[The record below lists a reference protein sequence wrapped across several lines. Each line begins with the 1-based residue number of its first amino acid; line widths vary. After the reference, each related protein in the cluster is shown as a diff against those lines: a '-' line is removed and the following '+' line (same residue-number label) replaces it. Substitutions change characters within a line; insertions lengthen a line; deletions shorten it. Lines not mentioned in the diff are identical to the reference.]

1 LLSQWGVDMEPVN
14 VEGNTANLAEMQRL
28 GAPNPPALAVGE
40 RIVHGW
46 QPRAYAELAGVPYDG
61 ADMLSPDELRRRL
74 ERILALAQQ
83 ALREADGESLELK
96 PPGRDRSVRDLG
108 FHIFRLSSAFVEA
121 LELGDFPAEWF
132 RETAPPELRSGEA
145 LADFGD
151 KVRHRLDDRE
161 DVLRGV
167 HRPRVAGTHDLARG
181 AAHPPDLP
189 SAEGTR
195 AAARRRARSRGV
207 CRAAHA
213 QGDVVGSRGVLVR
226 RHRRPCGVTPRPPP
240 RP

>member
-1 LLSQWGVDMEPVN
+1 MEPVN

-151 KVRHRLDDRE
+151 KVRHRLAAWFATAPVEIYGTTVKTFYGECTVHELLERTTWHAGQHTRQIYHLLRE
-161 DVLRGV
+161 HGLL
-167 HRPRVAGTHDLARG
+167 PAGALDPEVFAG
-181 AAHPPDLP
+181 LP
-189 SAEGTR
+189 MPKEMW
-195 AAARRRARSRGV
+195 
-207 CRAAHA
+207 
-213 QGDVVGSRGVLVR
+213 
-226 RHRRPCGVTPRPPP
+226 
-240 RP
+240 